1 MVVGRNTGGTK
12 CILNY
17 TGGLLFATN
26 QELLEQLKFVANIP
40 SKEYEKMV
48 LIARDKAIAA
58 YSIEQNVINIKNV
71 YDNLLN
77 DEK

>member
-1 MVVGRNTGGTK
+1 
-12 CILNY
+12 
-17 TGGLLFATN
+17 
-26 QELLEQLKFVANIP
+26 
-40 SKEYEKMV
+40 MV